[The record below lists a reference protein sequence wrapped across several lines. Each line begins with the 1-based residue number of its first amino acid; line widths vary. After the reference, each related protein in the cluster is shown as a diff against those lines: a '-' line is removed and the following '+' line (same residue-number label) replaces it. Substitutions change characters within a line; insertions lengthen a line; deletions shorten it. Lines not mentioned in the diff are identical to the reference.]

1 MGVSNTNKVRVLLIE
16 DDEDDFILTR
26 GLLAETGAERYELE
40 WASSYEAGL
49 AELARNQHDVCLL
62 DYRLGAHSGL
72 ELLRAARVR
81 SYHTPII
88 LLTGLGDREL
98 DLQAMAAGAADY
110 LTKSELNAALLER
123 AIRYA
128 IAQRRS
134 EDERVQLALA
144 REAQAQAEAANR
156 AKDDFLALVSHE
168 LRSPLNAMLGWVQV
182 LRQTEVPPDV
192 TDKALET
199 IERSARTQ
207 ARMIEDLLDIS
218 RIVNGRLQL
227 NKEPVEIA
235 AVVRAAADLM
245 RPAAEAKEIT
255 LNIAL
260 SPSAGPVA
268 GDAERL
274 QQIIVNLLSNA
285 IKFTPERGR
294 VDVRLES
301 VASRVR
307 LSVTDTGRG
316 ISRDFLPRI
325 FDRFSQAENGAAR
338 SRQGGLGLGLA
349 IVRHLVEL
357 HGGTVR
363 AESPGAEQGATFI
376 VELPQLP
383 TPS

>member
-1 MGVSNTNKVRVLLIE
+1 VRVLLIE
-16 DDEDDFILTR
+16 DDEDDFVLTR
-26 GLLAETGAERYELE
+26 GLLAEAGAERYELD
-40 WASSYEAGL
+40 WVSSYELGL
-49 AELARNQHDVCLL
+49 EQLARREHDVCLL

-72 ELLRAARVR
+72 ELLTEACAQDCI
-81 SYHTPII
+81 PII

-134 EDERVQLALA
+134 EQERLQLALA
-144 REAQAQAEAANR
+144 REAQAQAERANR

-182 LRQTEVPPDV
+182 LRQTEVTPDV
-192 TDKALET
+192 QEKALET

-235 AVVRAAADLM
+235 TVVRAAADLM
-245 RPAAEAKEIT
+245 RPAAEAKQIT
-255 LNIAL
+255 LATEL
-260 SPSAGPVA
+260 DPAVSLVA
-268 GDAERL
+268 GDADRL
-274 QQIIVNLLSNA
+274 QQIVVNLLSNA
-285 IKFTPERGR
+285 IKFTSEGGR
-294 VDVRLES
+294 VTVRLETN
-301 VASRVR
+301 AARLR
-307 LSVTDTGRG
+307 LSVTDTGKG
-316 ISRDFLPRI
+316 ISGDFLPHI
-325 FDRFSQAENGAAR
+325 FDRFSQAENGALR

-357 HGGTVR
+357 HGGTIH
-363 AESPGAEQGATFI
+363 AESPGPEQGANFI
-376 VELPQLP
+376 IELPALP
-383 TPS
+383 Q